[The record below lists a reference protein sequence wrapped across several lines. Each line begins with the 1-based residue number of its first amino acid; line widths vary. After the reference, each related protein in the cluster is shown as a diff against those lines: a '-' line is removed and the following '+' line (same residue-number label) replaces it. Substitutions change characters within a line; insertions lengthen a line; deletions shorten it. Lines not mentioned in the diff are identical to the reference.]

1 MTLQY
6 KFFSIPVTREQ
17 EGEEELNAFLRRVRL
32 INIYREM
39 VCQEG
44 RYYWAITA
52 EYTTDSEKDA
62 RRGELARRKIDYKE
76 EMTPENFAVFARLRD
91 WRKETAQKEAVQL
104 YTIFMN
110 EQLAAMVEKRV
121 TTKKGLLEIE
131 GVGQGK
137 LEKYGEAVLAILNEA
152 FTGQDNRKDE
162 ADQESLSPSGE
173 R

>member
-1 MTLQY
+1 
-6 KFFSIPVTREQ
+6 
-17 EGEEELNAFLRRVRL
+17 
-32 INIYREM
+32 M

-44 RYYWAITA
+44 RHYWAVTA
-52 EYTTDSEKDA
+52 EYTIDGEKDA
-62 RRGELARRKIDYKE
+62 RRSEMGRRKIDYKE

-121 TTKKGLLEIE
+121 TTKKGLLEID

-137 LEKYGEAVLAILNEA
+137 AEKYGEAVLAILNEELSRQ
-152 FTGQDNRKDE
+152 TERQDE
-162 ADQESLSPSGE
+162 ANQESVSPIGGAGKPAGSLS
-173 R
+173 